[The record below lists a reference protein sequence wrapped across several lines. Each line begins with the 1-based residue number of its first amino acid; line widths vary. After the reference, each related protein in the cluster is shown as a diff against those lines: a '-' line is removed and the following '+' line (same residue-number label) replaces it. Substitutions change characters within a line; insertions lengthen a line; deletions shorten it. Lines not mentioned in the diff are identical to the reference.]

1 MHALPIEWSARRGRG
16 QRRRWIV
23 SAAVRWFSQIFATIG
38 LEAAMRVPL
47 DSSLLAW
54 VSYDVARSQLQVQ
67 LRSRERYVYFQVP
80 PACYQALLAAD
91 SSGAYFNRHI
101 RNRFPFQHSSRS
113 EGPIVLAAPH
123 KTK

>member
-1 MHALPIEWSARRGRG
+1 MH
-16 QRRRWIV
+16 
-23 SAAVRWFSQIFATIG
+23 
-38 LEAAMRVPL
+38 VPL

-54 VSYDVARSQLQVQ
+54 VSYDAARCQLQVQ
-67 LRSRERYVYFQVP
+67 FHGTERYVYFQVP

-101 RNRFPFQHSSRS
+101 RNCFPYQHLSRS
-113 EGPIVLAAPH
+113 HRPVVLAAPH